1 MNKSPEGDAGGAFGE
16 PGFGVIIPRGA
27 RDIEV
32 NPWSVACEFADEPR
46 ASDGTP
52 TFAAADVLNVGE
64 AAFDKFT
71 IFVVHGELPHFFSG
85 GFGAGEELVRPG
97 LIGAE
102 NANVDIGKRDDN
114 RTCQRSG
121 IDDMR
126 HTELLRIMDSVGKDQ
141 AAFRIGV

>member
-1 MNKSPEGDAGGAFGE
+1 M
-16 PGFGVIIPRGA
+16 
-27 RDIEV
+27 
-32 NPWSVACEFADEPR
+32 NPWSVACELADEPR

-85 GFGAGEELVRPG
+85 GFGAGKELVSPG
-97 LIGAE
+97 LIRAE
-102 NANVDIGKRDDN
+102 DADVDVGKRDDN
-114 RTCQRSG
+114 RTGQRRG

-126 HTELLRIMDSVGKDQ
+126 HTELLRIMNSVGKDQ
-141 AAFRIGV
+141 TAFRIGVQNLDRFAGHGGLNVAWLLRLAAGHIFG